1 MDEQMIDKVK
11 TLTTAA
17 EAGLWGLALNALNQ
31 TEGAGAAL
39 ALLGNVRSG
48 KGEVLCLVR
57 FHGGA
62 VTLEGVYD
70 SHGARSPLFN
80 VTLTQAPDLA
90 SGAGGLH

>member
-1 MDEQMIDKVK
+1 MNEQMIDKVK

-31 TEGAGAAL
+31 TEGAGAAM

-48 KGEVLCLVR
+48 KGDVLCLVR
-57 FHGGA
+57 FHGHE
-62 VTLEGVYD
+62 VSLEGVYE

-80 VTLTQAPDLA
+80 VTLTQAPDLP
-90 SGAGGLH
+90 SGTGGVH